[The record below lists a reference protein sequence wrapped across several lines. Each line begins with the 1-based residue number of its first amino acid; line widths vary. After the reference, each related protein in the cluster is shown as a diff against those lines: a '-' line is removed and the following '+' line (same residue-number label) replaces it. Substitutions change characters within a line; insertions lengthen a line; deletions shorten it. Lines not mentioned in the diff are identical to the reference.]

1 MATLNTSEELRE
13 AYREIRFVFK
23 GYPREA
29 ENIHCLAVEVKTG
42 IEAIDPLI
50 QEMTSE
56 VCPHCKSSN
65 CTNLNGRFDW
75 CDLIY
80 LAASGLESPPF
91 RNGLRDEDPC
101 QFLSEMGCVLPRT
114 MRPHRCNWW
123 YCEPLLGL
131 METWL
136 PRKQRMFI
144 SSMEKITQT
153 RKRMCDEFKTIQDG
167 TGYAVCLCLVCKK

>member
-1 MATLNTSEELRE
+1 MATLNTLEELRE
-13 AYREIRFVFK
+13 AYREIRCIFK
-23 GYPREA
+23 DYPHEA
-29 ENIHCLAVEVKTG
+29 ENIRCLALEVKTG

-56 VCPHCKSSN
+56 VCPYCKSSI

-80 LAASGLESPPF
+80 LAALGLELPPF
-91 RNGLRDEDPC
+91 RDGLRDEEPC
-101 QFLSEMGCVLPRT
+101 QFLAERGCILTRT

-123 YCEPLLGL
+123 YCEPLL
-131 METWL
+131 EVIEKWP

-144 SSMEKITQT
+144 SSMEKITLT
-153 RKRMCDEFKTIQDG
+153 RKRMCDEFKTIQDVYG
-167 TGYAVCLCLVCKK
+167 KVG

>member
-1 MATLNTSEELRE
+1 MTTLTTSEELRE
-13 AYREIRFVFK
+13 VYRGIRFIFES
-23 GYPREA
+23 YPREA
-29 ENIHCLAVEVKTG
+29 ENIRCLALEVKTG

-56 VCPHCKSSN
+56 VCPYCKSSI

-80 LAASGLESPPF
+80 LAALGLELPPF
-91 RNGLRDEDPC
+91 RDGLRDEEPC
-101 QFLSEMGCVLPRT
+101 QFLAERGCILTRT

-123 YCEPLLGL
+123 YCEPLL
-131 METWL
+131 EVIEKWP

-144 SSMEKITQT
+144 SSMEKITLT
-153 RKRMCDEFKTIQDG
+153 RKRMCNEFKTIQDVYG
-167 TGYAVCLCLVCKK
+167 KVG